1 MRKRRDA
8 PSLLFY
14 NGTLAPNEW
23 TVVKFLID
31 NIWLILIA
39 LVSGGALA
47 WPTLSRSKNTLS
59 TLQATQLLN
68 KGKTLILDVR
78 SADEFKTGHLRASKN
93 IPLDELAGR
102 MSDLDKSAAVLVIC
116 QTDARAGRGAS
127 QLRRAGFSDV
137 YVLEGGFA
145 AWQSQGL
152 PVAS

>member
-1 MRKRRDA
+1 M
-8 PSLLFY
+8 
-14 NGTLAPNEW
+14 
-23 TVVKFLID
+23 KFLID

-47 WPTLSRSKNTLS
+47 WPTLSRGKNTLS

-68 KGKTLILDVR
+68 KGKTVILDVR
-78 SADEFKTGHLRASKN
+78 SGDEFKVGHLRASKS
-93 IPLDELAGR
+93 IPLDELPVR
-102 MSDLDKSAAVLVIC
+102 MADLDKSTAVLVIC
-116 QTDARAGRGAS
+116 QTGVRAGRGAS

-152 PVAS
+152 PVAT

>member
-1 MRKRRDA
+1 M
-8 PSLLFY
+8 
-14 NGTLAPNEW
+14 T
-23 TVVKFLID
+23 VKFLID

-47 WPTLSRSKNTLS
+47 WPALTRGKNTLS

-68 KGKTLILDVR
+68 KGKTLVLDVR
-78 SADEFKTGHLRASKN
+78 TADEYKAGHLRTSRN
-93 IPLDELAGR
+93 IPLNELSER
-102 MSDLDKSAAVLVIC
+102 MGDLNKSASVLVIC
-116 QTDARAGRGAS
+116 QTDTRASRAAS

-152 PVAS
+152 PVAE

>member
-1 MRKRRDA
+1 
-8 PSLLFY
+8 
-14 NGTLAPNEW
+14 
-23 TVVKFLID
+23 
-31 NIWLILIA
+31 
-39 LVSGGALA
+39 
-47 WPTLSRSKNTLS
+47 LS

-78 SADEFKTGHLRASKN
+78 SADEFKSGHLRASRN

-102 MSDLDKSAAVLVIC
+102 MGDLDKSTAVLVIC

>member
-1 MRKRRDA
+1 M
-8 PSLLFY
+8 
-14 NGTLAPNEW
+14 
-23 TVVKFLID
+23 KFFID
-31 NIWLILIA
+31 NNWLLWLFLA
-39 LVSGGALA
+39 RLSGGALA
-47 WPTLSRSKNTLS
+47 WPALTRSRHAVS

-93 IPLDELAGR
+93 IPLDELPAR
-102 MSDLDKSAAVLVIC
+102 MGDLDKSSAVLVIC

-152 PVAS
+152 PTAT